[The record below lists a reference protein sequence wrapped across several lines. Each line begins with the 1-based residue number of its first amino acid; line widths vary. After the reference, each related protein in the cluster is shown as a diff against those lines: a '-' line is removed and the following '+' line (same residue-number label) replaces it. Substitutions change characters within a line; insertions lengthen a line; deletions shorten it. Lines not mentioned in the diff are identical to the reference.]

1 MFHHIQRQGRDKR
14 ADQGTAMWSRQL
26 RRMRKTDIGL
36 EVYDRVRH
44 THVTCRHNIS
54 HDEKEEGF
62 G

>member
-1 MFHHIQRQGRDKR
+1 M
-14 ADQGTAMWSRQL
+14 DQGIALYYRKV

-36 EVYDRVRH
+36 EVSDRGRH
-44 THVTCRHNIS
+44 VHVTCEHNFS